1 MRERLPHHRKW
12 LAAVLYTNV
21 GYGLKLELC
30 ICSAPSCYFLSMY
43 SIGTSVPND
52 EVKFLADIA
61 DVLPVTYL
69 LPSTSGPGLCSLAL
83 SDFLLFQQNDLLEF
97 CRNSQKYSW

>member
-1 MRERLPHHRKW
+1 M
-12 LAAVLYTNV
+12 V
-21 GYGLKLELC
+21 
-30 ICSAPSCYFLSMY
+30 FLQCPIMLFFIMY
-43 SIGTSVPND
+43 SIGTSVPD
-52 EVKFLADIA
+52 EEVKSLADIA
-61 DVLPVTYL
+61 DVLPVAYL